1 MARPDRDLAGLA
13 ALFVGDPDDRFDV
26 VEVFTGTPVAQ
37 VPRADSGHVAAAF
50 ERARAAQQGWVA
62 LPVQQRLRIFER
74 FHALVLA
81 HHEEIVDVIQIETG
95 KARRM
100 AFEEL
105 CDLPILTSHYL
116 RRAPRLLR
124 PRRRPGAIPGITSAV
139 ELRKP
144 LGVVGVISPWNFP
157 FAIAF
162 CDAIPA
168 LMAGNA
174 VVVKPDPHTPL
185 SAALGLRLLSQ
196 AGLPRDVVQLV
207 CGDGAADG
215 PVAGPA
221 VVDAADFVMFT
232 GSLAT
237 GREVAARAA
246 RRMVPS
252 CLELGGKNPMIV
264 LPDADLDAV
273 VASAVLGVFGNAGQL
288 CLHMERLLVHAEV
301 YDDFRDRF
309 AARVRRLRLG
319 ADYGLDT
326 EMGALANPAH
336 LARVAGLVD
345 EAVAAGATALAG
357 GRARPDLGPTFYEPT
372 ILEGVTPE
380 MRVHREEIFG
390 PVACLH
396 RVDSVDEAIR
406 LANDTE
412 YGLNA
417 SVWTADPAAAMR
429 IAERLDTGHVNV
441 NDSAPLG
448 YATKSAPSGGAK
460 ASGLG
465 VRNGDEGLLKFTYPT
480 TVATLKKQ
488 VLAAGEDDPYGDF
501 VRRTVTSLR
510 WMRRLRLR

>member
-1 MARPDRDLAGLA
+1 MSRPDRDLAALA
-13 ALFVGDPDDRFDV
+13 ALFNGDREDRFDV
-26 VEVFTGTPVAQ
+26 VEVFTGEVVAR
-37 VPRADSGHVAAAF
+37 VPRAGPAHVTAAF
-50 ERARAAQQGWVA
+50 GRARAAQREWA
-62 LPVQQRLRIFER
+62 SRPVKERLAVFER
-74 FHALVLA
+74 FHAALLD
-81 HHEEIVDVIQIETG
+81 HHEEIADVIQVETG

-100 AFEEL
+100 AFEEM

-116 RRAPRLLR
+116 RRAARLLA
-124 PRRRPGAIPGITSAV
+124 PRRRPGAIPGVTSAV

-162 CDAIPA
+162 CDAVPA

-185 SAALGLRLLSQ
+185 SAALGLRLLRE
-196 AGLPRDVVQLV
+196 AGLPHDLVQLV
-207 CGDGAADG
+207 CDDG
-215 PVAGPA
+215 PVTGPA

-237 GREVAARAA
+237 GRTVAARAA
-246 RRMVPS
+246 ERMVPS

-301 YDDFRDRF
+301 HDDFRARF
-309 AARVRRLRLG
+309 LDRVRRLRLG
-319 ADYGLDT
+319 ADYGLET
-326 EMGALANPAH
+326 EMGALADAAH
-336 LARVAGLVD
+336 LARVSAHVD
-345 EAVAAGATALAG
+345 EAVAAGATLLTG

-372 ILEGVTPE
+372 VLADVTPA
-380 MRVHREEIFG
+380 MRVHHEETFG
-390 PVACLH
+390 PVACLY
-396 RVDSVDEAIR
+396 RVSGVEEAVR

-429 IAERLDTGHVNV
+429 IAERLETGHVNI
-441 NDSAPLG
+441 NDSAALG

-488 VLAAGEDDPYGDF
+488 VLGAPPDAPYADF
-501 VRRTVTSLR
+501 VSRTVTSLR